1 MTEEKIAILKNLCLR
16 NKKKDVS
23 LKLLVSMYFY
33 TVALHKIS
41 KLKHSKLQ

>member
-16 NKKKDVS
+16 IKKDAS

-33 TVALHKIS
+33 TVALYKIS